1 MGKILVLGRRGQ
13 LAREMARLP
22 LNSGVELEFS
32 GRERCDI
39 RDTEGLRRLI
49 DELEPIA
56 VVNTAAY
63 TDVDLAESEEDI
75 VFAVNATAPGA
86 AARECAIRG
95 VPFVHLSSDFV
106 FSGSRDGAYQ
116 DDAPTDPINT
126 YGRAKARGE
135 ALVQEAAGE
144 LGCVLRAAWL
154 HGRYGRNFAAT
165 MYRLIGREERIGV
178 VTDQIGNPT
187 RAADAAR
194 VSLEVAQALR
204 GNPAMSGVINY
215 VNAGIGSRFDFA
227 NEVRDRM
234 ADMGLKTARV
244 EPVTSDAF
252 PTLAKRPSRV
262 ELNTDKAA
270 SLGLQVEDWRTG
282 VARSV
287 QELHLDPED

>member
-1 MGKILVLGRRGQ
+1 MRKILVLGRRGQ

-22 LNSGVELEFS
+22 LNNGVELEFS

-39 RDTEGLRRLI
+39 RDTEGLSRLI

-56 VVNTAAY
+56 VINTAAY
-63 TDVDLAESEEDI
+63 TDVDLAESEEEI

-86 AARECAIRG
+86 AARECAARG

-106 FSGSRDGAYQ
+106 FSGLRDGLYE
-116 DDAPTDPINT
+116 DDAPTDPVNT

-135 ALVQEAAGE
+135 ALVQQEAGE

-165 MYRLIGREERIGV
+165 MYKLIGREDRIGV
-178 VTDQIGNPT
+178 VTDQTGNPT
-187 RAADAAR
+187 RAADAGLA
-194 VSLEVAQALR
+194 SLIVAQALR

-215 VNAGIGSRFDFA
+215 VNAGAGSRFDFA
-227 NEVRDRM
+227 TEVRDRM
-234 ADMGLKTARV
+234 AGLGLKTARV

-252 PTLAKRPSRV
+252 PTLAKRPLRV
-262 ELNTDKAA
+262 ELSTAKAVA
-270 SLGLQVEDWRTG
+270 LGLPIEDWRVG

-287 QELHLDPED
+287 DELHLDPDD